1 MTESV
6 QGSEGLTRA
15 LEQLLDV
22 IAPPMGSPD
31 DIRQAIQ
38 RVDELA
44 TGLTPDDPAELR
56 HFLERRSY
64 SKALEFCALVRHKNL
79 WVSAVG
85 WRFVRLGAWSAQR
98 PESS

>member
-38 RVDELA
+38 RVDELSA
-44 TGLTPDDPAELR
+44 GLTPDDPAELR

-64 SKALEFCALVRHKNL
+64 SKALEFLRATEPHDP
-79 WVSAVG
+79 VG
-85 WRFVRLGAWSAQR
+85 
-98 PESS
+98 